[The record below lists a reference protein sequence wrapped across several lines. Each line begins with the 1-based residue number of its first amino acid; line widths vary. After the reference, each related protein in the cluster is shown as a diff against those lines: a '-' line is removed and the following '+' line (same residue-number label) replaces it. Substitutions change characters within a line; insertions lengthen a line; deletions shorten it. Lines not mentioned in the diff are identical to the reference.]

1 MERSHPVGPGA
12 ITEFDRLFD
21 IGCRGI
27 VRCVVL
33 SSRNWEGKG
42 GKKRKSAREKK
53 LIDCMEK
60 VAEMLLRRWLAHA
73 DLPWSPASCLKL
85 WRKYRG
91 AGLPTDQVLDQLARL
106 QARKLARLDMTAKLF
121 PPSGE

>member
-1 MERSHPVGPGA
+1 MTSSSPLTPGNLGRTAIRPTRRSTDPMA
-12 ITEFDRLFD
+12 DFDALPPP
-21 IGCRGI
+21 
-27 VRCVVL
+27 
-33 SSRNWEGKG
+33 
-42 GKKRKSAREKK
+42 
-53 LIDCMEK
+53 
-60 VAEMLLRRWLAHA
+60 LRRWLAHA